1 MLGARAYKAQLPR
14 KRQAAN
20 KKKKAAGKEMPS
32 GKVGGG
38 GGMNL
43 EISEI
48 SLDHAQSSQ
57 T

>member
-20 KKKKAAGKEMPS
+20 KKKAAGKEMPS
-32 GKVGGG
+32 GRVGGG
-38 GGMNL
+38 GGRNL